1 MCRTIIIAVVFLY
14 QNIIA
19 FYDVAI
25 DKNIREVKLISLVK
39 ETVAVAVAVSVTVVV
54 TPTPI
59 QFN

>member
-1 MCRTIIIAVVFLY
+1 MVFLY